1 MRQRV
6 PVRPMS
12 RLAAM
17 VGRTQISLLLCAFAF
32 GIAGCGGSSDGSIP
46 QEQAGDLLALLDTL
60 QTDVQAGECDHVT
73 GTADEFASRV
83 EQLPSDVDSD
93 VRNELTKA
101 AAHLDQL
108 AGEASSCT
116 PVETGATG
124 PAGVETTTETT
135 TPDETTTTST
145 TDETSTTEETTT
157 TTTDEAPPTEP
168 EGNGGGNGQQPDEA
182 PAPPPSDNEGQ
193 GSSGGGGV
201 SPSTGGVGP
210 GGGGG

>member
-1 MRQRV
+1 MTASRE
-6 PVRPMS
+6 PTRPLS

-17 VGRTQISLLLCAFAF
+17 AGRTQISLLLCAFAF
-32 GIAGCGGSSDGSIP
+32 GIAGCGGSSEGSIP
-46 QEQAGDLLALLDTL
+46 QEQAGDMLALLDTL

-83 EQLPSDVDSD
+83 QQLPSEVDSD

-101 AAHLDQL
+101 AAHLDEL

-116 PVETGATG
+116 PVETGATD

-135 TPDETTTTST
+135 TPEETTPTST
-145 TDETSTTEETTT
+145 TDETTTT
-157 TTTDEAPPTEP
+157 TTEEAPPTEP
-168 EGNGGGNGQQPDEA
+168 EGNGPGDGQPPDEA
-182 PAPPPSDNEGQ
+182 LAPPPSDNEGQ
-193 GSSGGGGV
+193 GGPPSGGP
-201 SPSTGGVGP
+201 SPPSTGGVGP

>member
-1 MRQRV
+1 MRRWV
-6 PVRPMS
+6 GVRPMS

-17 VGRTQISLLLCAFAF
+17 AGRTQISLLLCAFAF

-60 QTDVQAGECDHVT
+60 QNDVQAGECDHVT

-83 EQLPSDVDSD
+83 QQLPPDVDSD

-116 PVETGATG
+116 PVETGASG
-124 PAGVETTTETT
+124 PAGLETTTETT
-135 TPDETTTTST
+135 TPDETTT
-145 TDETSTTEETTT
+145 TSTTEETTT

-168 EGNGGGNGQQPDEA
+168 QGNGGGNGQQPDEA
-182 PAPPPSDNEGQ
+182 PAPPSDNQGQ
-193 GSSGGGGV
+193 DGSGGGGV